1 VETGAAGQIL
11 HAPREEYTRRLVS
24 IRTAGGRP
32 GPGEP
37 GPDAAPPLLAVDG
50 VTARYGQ
57 GPPVLA
63 DVSLAVRR
71 GETVAVV
78 GESGSGKTSLARV
91 ICGLL
96 PGEAG
101 RVRFGGEAL
110 PRTVRERSREQL
122 RRIQMVYQMPDVA
135 LNPRQTVLDI
145 VGRPVA
151 LCFGAPRDRV
161 RARAEELLGLVDLPA
176 GFLARHPGELSG
188 GQQQRVSIA
197 RALAAEPDLV
207 ICDEVTSALDQLV
220 AEETLRLLARLQRET
235 GVAYLFISHDLGTVR
250 RIADRVAVMRHGTI
264 VAEGPL
270 ARVFAP
276 PCHPYTELLLSAVPE
291 MRLDWLDDVLR
302 ARAERTR
309 APGGAA

>member
-1 VETGAAGQIL
+1 VEVGDAGQIL
-11 HAPREEYTRRLVS
+11 HAPREEYTRRLVAV
-24 IRTAGGRP
+24 RTATARAGA
-32 GPGEP
+32 GEP
-37 GPDAAPPLLAVDG
+37 GPEAAPPLLAVES
-50 VTARYGQ
+50 VTARYGA

-63 DVSLAVRR
+63 DVSLAVHR

-96 PGEAG
+96 PCEAG
-101 RVRFGGEAL
+101 
-110 PRTVRERSREQL
+110 TVRLGGAPLPGRLGARSREQL
-122 RRIQMVYQMPDVA
+122 RRIQMVYRA
-135 LNPRQTVLDI
+135 SR
-145 VGRPVA
+145 A
-151 LCFGAPRDRV
+151 RV

-176 GFLARHPGELSG
+176 SFLARRPGELSG

-250 RIADRVAVMRHGTI
+250 RIADRVAVMRAGKV
-264 VAEGPL
+264 VAQGSQ

-276 PCHPYTELLLSAVPE
+276 PFHPYTELLLSAVPE

-302 ARAERTR
+302 RRGGRPAA
-309 APGGAA
+309 ADGAA